1 MEGQFVIE
9 IIHFFLVHQAFAIIT
24 IIIANHDHDQDHNQD
39 QDQLKYHT
47 SQVDVM

>member
-1 MEGQFVIE
+1 MDCQFAIE
-9 IIHFFLVHQAFAIIT
+9 IIHFFLVRQAFAITT

-39 QDQLKYHT
+39 QDQLKSHT